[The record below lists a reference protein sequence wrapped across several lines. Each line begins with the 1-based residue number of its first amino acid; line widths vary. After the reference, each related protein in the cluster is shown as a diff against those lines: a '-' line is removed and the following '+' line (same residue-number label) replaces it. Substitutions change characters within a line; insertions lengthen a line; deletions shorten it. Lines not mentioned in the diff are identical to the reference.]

1 MVPMSNKIKI
11 LLVDDHTLVREG
23 FRKLL
28 ETEASFEVVG
38 ETDNGRTAVKMTKE
52 ILPTVV
58 LMDLAMPDMNGIE
71 AIRQIKAEAPDAKIL
86 VLSMYSS
93 RRFVTDSLGAG
104 ASGYLLKDAAAREL
118 IEAVQAVANDKVY
131 LCTAVAGVIVKEYNK
146 QGSGPQAAAQELLS
160 SRENQ
165 VLQLIA
171 EGQSTKEIAF
181 ILNLSVKTVEAHRA
195 QLMKKLGLHTVADLV
210 KYAIREG
217 ITSYE

>member
-1 MVPMSNKIKI
+1 MSDKIKI
-11 LLVDDHTLVREG
+11 LLVDDHRLVREG

-58 LMDLAMPDMNGIE
+58 LMDLSMPYMNGIE
-71 AIRQIKAEAPDAKIL
+71 AIRQIRAEAPDTKIL
-86 VLSMYSS
+86 VLSMHSS

-118 IEAVQAVANDKVY
+118 IEAVLAVANDKVY
-131 LCTAVAGVIVKEYNK
+131 LCTAVAGVIVEDYYK
-146 QGSGPQAAAQELLS
+146 QSSGPQAAAQELLS
-160 SRENQ
+160 SREHQ
-165 VLQLIA
+165 VLKLIA
-171 EGQSTKEIAF
+171 EGKSTKEIAF
-181 ILNLSVKTVEAHRA
+181 VLNLSAKTVEAHRA